1 MEKEEL
7 QAALEEAESSLEQE
21 EAKVMRLQLEI
32 STVRNEIERRI
43 HEKEE
48 EFENTRY
55 VREIAFSHSNQVKLI
70 LFFYNF
76 TQP

>member
-7 QAALEEAESSLEQE
+7 QAALEESESSLEQE
-21 EAKVMRLQLEI
+21 EAKVTRLQLEI
-32 STVRNEIERRI
+32 STFRNEIERRI

-55 VREIAFSHSNQVKLI
+55 VTKIAFSHSNQMQLI
-70 LFFYNF
+70 LFCI
-76 TQP
+76 TSQP